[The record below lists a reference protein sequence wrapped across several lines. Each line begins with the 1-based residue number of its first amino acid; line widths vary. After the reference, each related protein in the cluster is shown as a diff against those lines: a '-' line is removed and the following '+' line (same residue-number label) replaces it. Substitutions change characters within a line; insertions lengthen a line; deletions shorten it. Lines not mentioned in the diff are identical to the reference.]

1 MTAFRLAGIS
11 TFLLVSCICECR
23 ADQTY
28 FGTPYGNN
36 KIAADVPPAPEQE
49 SKPAP
54 PSAGPEKPAEVK
66 PETPEAPPELTV
78 ADWQKK
84 AVKEFPSLADPKS
97 ELNHKFIQQVNEL
110 KSSNPA
116 YFRDPK
122 WPFTLAQSV
131 NDALNPIIPGVSL
144 NPLESQPTPTP
155 TPEPTPTPKP
165 TPVEPKP
172 FDQLDKENVRLEC
185 KVNTGA
191 KINDRFNNGEGFYS
205 VDKTVTKEII
215 VTVTQTGRTKVPV
228 TVEAFFV
235 LSGSEGEMV
244 IPAGSQKLETG
255 EGSPSF
261 TNSSRGKKTVV
272 NYDTPLISTEGKKI
286 SGWLVRALAADG
298 RTLGVAASS
307 EKSLGV
313 AKNPKLLAAE
323 LARNKKEP

>member
-11 TFLLVSCICECR
+11 AFLLGLCISQGHAE
-23 ADQTY
+23 QTY
-28 FGTPYGNN
+28 FGTTYGN
-36 KIAADVPPAPEQE
+36 KVPAADLPPSQEPEA
-49 SKPAP
+49 KPAP
-54 PSAGPEKPAEVK
+54 PESAPEKPADAK
-66 PETPEAPPELTV
+66 PETAEVPPELTV
-78 ADWQKK
+78 ADWQRK
-84 AVKEFPSLADPKS
+84 AVKEFPALADPKS
-97 ELNHKFIQQVNEL
+97 EFNHKFIQQVNEL
-110 KSSNPA
+110 KSSNPS

-131 NDALNPIIPGVSL
+131 SDALNPIIPGVGL
-144 NPLESQPTPTP
+144 NPLESQPTPSP

-165 TPVEPKP
+165 APVEPKP

-235 LSGSEGEMV
+235 LSGAEGESV

-261 TNSSRGKKTVV
+261 TNSSRGRKTVV
-272 NYDTPLISTEGKKI
+272 NYDTPLVSTEGKKI

-323 LARNKKEP
+323 LARNKKE